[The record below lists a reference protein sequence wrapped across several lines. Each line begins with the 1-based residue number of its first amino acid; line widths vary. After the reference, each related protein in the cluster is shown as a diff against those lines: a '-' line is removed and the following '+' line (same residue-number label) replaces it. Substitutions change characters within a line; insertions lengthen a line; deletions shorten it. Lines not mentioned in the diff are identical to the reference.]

1 MKTIYQVLALT
12 FILGGT
18 FFTAN
23 AQNSIMKEV
32 ELRRNWDNFRERDA
46 SVFKFNFSVANEFF
60 SKNMD
65 GTFIG
70 GIRSASNPTDL
81 SGYAKYTVLKATEE
95 IFAKYTEAK
104 IIVADPEL
112 AAKKSGGKIPGTKVS
127 NFKGPG
133 FVDFPNWS
141 KKQFFKYDS
150 EVQRIIEI
158 EVEMRER
165 GGRSVLTNRLL
176 YYRPDCLIKMTV
188 YNTDGKKIQ
197 TIKHRKRDFQEL
209 RNYRSAS
216 RLFDVIVG
224 SIWSQDIQAGAPIP
238 FLVNFYLQTLEELLQ
253 QNKIQLN

>member
-1 MKTIYQVLALT
+1 MKLYLIPL
-12 FILGGT
+12 
-18 FFTAN
+18 FFMVVFLSVETS

-65 GTFIG
+65 GTFMG
-70 GIRSASNPTDL
+70 GINSASNPTDL
-81 SGYAKYTVLKATEE
+81 SGYAKYSVLKATEE
-95 IFAKYTEAK
+95 VFAKYSDAK
-104 IIVADPEL
+104 IIIADPEL
-112 AAKKSGGKIPGTKVS
+112 AAKKSGGKIPGTKS
-127 NFKGPG
+127 SSFKGPG

-141 KKQFFKYDS
+141 KNQFFKYDS

-158 EVEMRER
+158 DVQMTER

-176 YYRPDCLIKMTV
+176 YYRPDCLIKITV
-188 YNTDGKKIQ
+188 YNTDGKKLQ

-216 RLFDVIVG
+216 RLFDAIVN
-224 SIWSQDIQAGAPIP
+224 SVWDQDIKAGAPIP
-238 FLVNFYLQTLEELLQ
+238 YIVNFYLQTLEELLQ
-253 QNKIQLN
+253 QEKIQLD